1 MLVVMVRVAVPPPQR
16 AKQFLMLNVPWD
28 THPFSSSPEVDEKY
42 LVDVETKL
50 NIVRFSPRISEGSL
64 TCCPANDPPVIT
76 PVNSYSANSPLG
88 CTLNEPK
95 STVPPLSVPE

>member
-42 LVDVETKL
+42 LVDVETYAKVQGQPL
-50 NIVRFSPRISEGSL
+50 LPSE
-64 TCCPANDPPVIT
+64 V
-76 PVNSYSANSPLG
+76 
-88 CTLNEPK
+88 EEEMWQR
-95 STVPPLSVPE
+95 LS